1 MSNSV
6 DDNDSHLLLR
16 YFDGGRGVALV
27 LLLLEPT
34 EYTKKA
40 IEKNY
45 QRA

>member
-16 YFDGGRGVALV
+16 YFDGGGGVACE

-34 EYTKKA
+34 KYTKKSMD
-40 IEKNY
+40 E
-45 QRA
+45 